1 MRRWLATLGMLVAIV
16 GCSREPSSP
25 AAAAPAPAQPK
36 LGIRPHGDTEI
47 QIDLAKIQS
56 EELKKVFAYIDEH
69 VDDHV
74 VNLQKWIRQP
84 SISNS
89 GEGIPE
95 SAEMVKGF
103 FDQLG
108 CQESRVYDVGITEW
122 GAPGNP
128 VVYARCDEGAP
139 RTIAIYWQYDTM
151 PVTQPD
157 AWIAPPFEGRI
168 VEQPPFKKVLI
179 GRGAVNSKGP
189 ELAQWQALM
198 SIKAVTGKLP
208 VNIVFVAEGD
218 EERMDIGLRKFVK
231 DHPDFFKNIDALI
244 GEAGTQSPSGGG
256 GVGGGS
262 EGCVYFELTTSGKS
276 WGRGPVK
283 SDIHGSNKR
292 SVDSPAWRHMKMLTS
307 LISDDGNTP
316 LVKGFLDG
324 LEPMTAD
331 ETNQLKAAAA
341 RVDLKVAAEN
351 VGVAR
356 FISEDP
362 FTMLKMQRY
371 GTSFNLDG
379 IWGGNMY
386 AGEAQ
391 HPLFAEDERDRD
403 RQALPRAAR
412 SQRLQ
417 GRRAEDHRRR
427 AVGEDVVRHRY
438 RPCDDADVRPVQHPA
453 QPAVADADDSWRLL
467 ARLPVLEPGS
477 RRESGAHLDADR
489 HGRRRP
495 RRRRARGQRVH
506 GDRRRRQGLRVRGR
520 AEVACGDLLQLRR
533 QERAGAESGNGRATQ
548 NRVSTAGTALI
559 ATQDITKTYAM
570 EDAPVHALRGVTLD
584 IRRGE
589 FVAVVGP
596 SGSGKS
602 TFMHILGCLDRPTS
616 GRYLLDGRD
625 VSHLSDDEL
634 SAIRNRQIGFVFQG
648 FNLLART
655 SALEN
660 VELPL
665 LYAHD
670 SRIAP
675 AERRRRAMAA
685 LAAVGL
691 QDRAEH
697 HPNQLSGGQQQRVAI
712 ARALLNDP
720 AILLA
725 DEPTGNLD
733 SRTSVE
739 VMDIFQ
745 RLKDERGITIVLIT
759 HEPQVAEYGSRIIRF
774 KDGRVVS
781 DQPNTLRRTAAAE
794 LEAVALAPAEDA

>member
-1 MRRWLATLGMLVAIV
+1 MRRWLATLGMLVAVV
-16 GCSREPSSP
+16 GCSREPSTPTS
-25 AAAAPAPAQPK
+25 AAAPPAQPK

-47 QIDLAKIQS
+47 QIDMAKIQS

-69 VDDHV
+69 VDEHV
-74 VNLQKWIRQP
+74 ANLQKWIRQP

-95 SAEMVKGF
+95 TAEMVKGF

-168 VEQPPFKKVLI
+168 VEKPPFKKILI

-276 WGRGPVK
+276 WGRGPVQ

-324 LEPMTAD
+324 LEPMSAD

-341 RVDLKVAAEN
+341 KVDLKVAAEN

-386 AGEAQ
+386 AGGAGAILPNKITSKHNIRYSPKMNGIEIVKRFREQLDRNGYQDVELKIIGDVPWAKMSYDTDIARAMTQ
-391 HPLFAEDERDRD
+391 MYDQFNIPHSQPSQTPTILGGYWPAYLFSNQE
-403 RQALPRAAR
+403 
-412 SQRLQ
+412 
-417 GRRAEDHRRR
+417 
-427 AVGEDVVRHRY
+427 VGEK
-438 RPCDDADVRPVQHPA
+438 
-453 QPAVADADDSWRLL
+453 VAPISMPIGMGGA
-467 ARLPVLEPGS
+467 GHGG
-477 RRESGAHLDADR
+477 GAHAANEFMVIE
-489 HGRRRP
+489 G
-495 RRRRARGQRVH
+495 AGKVY
-506 GDRRRRQGLRVRGR
+506 GY
-520 AEVACGDLLQLRR
+520 
-533 QERAGAESGNGRATQ
+533 AGAEKSHAAIFYNFAGKNGPAPNPAT
-548 NRVSTAGTALI
+548 
-559 ATQDITKTYAM
+559 ATPRKT
-570 EDAPVHALRGVTLD
+570 E
-584 IRRGE
+584 
-589 FVAVVGP
+589 
-596 SGSGKS
+596 
-602 TFMHILGCLDRPTS
+602 
-616 GRYLLDGRD
+616 
-625 VSHLSDDEL
+625 
-634 SAIRNRQIGFVFQG
+634 
-648 FNLLART
+648 
-655 SALEN
+655 
-660 VELPL
+660 
-665 LYAHD
+665 
-670 SRIAP
+670 
-675 AERRRRAMAA
+675 
-685 LAAVGL
+685 
-691 QDRAEH
+691 
-697 HPNQLSGGQQQRVAI
+697 
-712 ARALLNDP
+712 
-720 AILLA
+720 
-725 DEPTGNLD
+725 
-733 SRTSVE
+733 
-739 VMDIFQ
+739 
-745 RLKDERGITIVLIT
+745 
-759 HEPQVAEYGSRIIRF
+759 
-774 KDGRVVS
+774 
-781 DQPNTLRRTAAAE
+781 
-794 LEAVALAPAEDA
+794 